1 LIPTTAAAKLNI
13 SLAPFGITDIN
24 NPERDVAGFKSLVGD
39 LGSILGPRSLGP
51 AHTTGALGFDIGVDF
66 SVSAINNESAHWNKV
81 FSASP
86 DSQDDPPQVLSTV
99 QLKMRKGLPYSF
111 ELGGGVSKLLDS
123 DLWAMG
129 LSLRYALLE
138 GYRLLPDV
146 AVRTGVRTVLGSR
159 EMSVL
164 LTGGDLTIS
173 KSFGVGGIM
182 SLAPYISYNLL
193 IARASSYVVGRFA
206 SGTPVLDKFVFNS
219 QTVLRHRG
227 AIGVR
232 MISNH
237 ISVSLEALLT
247 RGVQTFTSQLGAT
260 F

>member
-1 LIPTTAAAKLNI
+1 
-13 SLAPFGITDIN
+13 
-24 NPERDVAGFKSLVGD
+24 
-39 LGSILGPRSLGP
+39 
-51 AHTTGALGFDIGVDF
+51 
-66 SVSAINNESAHWNKV
+66 
-81 FSASP
+81 
-86 DSQDDPPQVLSTV
+86 
-99 QLKMRKGLPYSF
+99 
-111 ELGGGVSKLLDS
+111 
-123 DLWAMG
+123 
-129 LSLRYALLE
+129 
-138 GYRLLPDV
+138 
-146 AVRTGVRTVLGSR
+146 
-159 EMSVL
+159 MSVL

-193 IARASSYVVGRFA
+193 IARASSHVVGRFT
-206 SGTPVLDKFVFNS
+206 SGTPVLVDKFVFNP

-247 RGVQTFTSQLGAT
+247 KGVQTFTSQLGAT